1 MLSTLVLI
9 EISVILQ
16 LICYLCISLGFK
28 EKVTF
33 TYVHPGS
40 YVFLLFFFG
49 QLIDMARLTLILI
62 GLKEEANI

>member
-16 LICYLCISLGFK
+16 LIYYLCISLGFK